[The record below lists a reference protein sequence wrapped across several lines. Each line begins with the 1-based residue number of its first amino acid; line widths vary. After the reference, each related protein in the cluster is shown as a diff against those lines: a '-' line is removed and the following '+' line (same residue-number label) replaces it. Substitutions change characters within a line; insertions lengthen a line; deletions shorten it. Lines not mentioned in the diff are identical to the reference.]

1 MAEEFLKKL
10 KKSEFNLRQVKK
22 QTADRLQAMAYDEI
36 IENIKKDKRY
46 LSALLSISYDKTSEI
61 AWRAIHLTGRAIA
74 QIAIDDFA
82 EARGQIQRLIWNA
95 TDESG
100 TIPWT
105 VPEIMGEAIRENPK
119 PFEDIIP
126 IIIGYSH
133 SETEDNIF
141 LAGVL
146 YALGRIGEVHPQY
159 ISDYVGVLVRE
170 GLTHRDPEV
179 VANAVIAAKRLKMT
193 DLDLAPLLQRT
204 EKVQVY
210 YDDKLMTIT
219 LKQLVENG

>member
-36 IENIKKDKRY
+36 IENIKKDKRH

-74 QIAIDDFA
+74 QIAVDDFA